1 MSYSPEEHGIQSGG
15 FAVNFS
21 YTALGLIV
29 LGFQARRLRVV
40 GPEAVPLP
48 VRDIVPMQG
57 FSAGILCP
65 ADLYLVLRPFGR
77 IWGLRISEL
86 ARQSFR

>member
-1 MSYSPEEHGIQSGG
+1 MATEEHRTQSGG

-21 YTALGLIV
+21 YTALGWLIV
-29 LGFQARRLRVV
+29 LGSQSRRLRVV

-57 FSAGILCP
+57 FSAGTVFP
-65 ADLYLVLRPFGR
+65 ADLCLAPRPSGR
-77 IWGLRISEL
+77 IWGLPISEL